1 MATIALKLTLVTREI
16 DGSITQLMGDVNQ
29 AMGSQPYGILTD
41 VGIRGERLSVLVKL
55 LGVESTNQVI
65 VVEEGSDNDRNVVS
79 SSNGS
84 QGRYSSSSHSK
95 VDPEYHISILGK
107 ALSPSLLLQYLECFS
122 ILHQTLKVAVMD

>member
-29 AMGSQPYGILTD
+29 AMGSQPCGILTD
-41 VGIRGERLSVLVKL
+41 VGIRGERLGVLVKL

-65 VVEEGSDNDRNVVS
+65 VVEESSDNNRNVVS
-79 SSNGS
+79 SSSGS

-95 VDPEYHISILGK
+95 VDPVQRISILGK
-107 ALSPSLLLQYLECFS
+107 ALSTSLLLQYLECFS
-122 ILHQTLKVAVMD
+122 ILLQTLEVAVMD